1 MAQIQLLKS
10 SATTLTP
17 ATPEASEFLQRFKI
31 GAWLNCDVRQARNL
45 LFHRRFFALL
55 NLGFD
60 YWTPAGGTITQAE
73 KQFLTGYIRYL
84 ITIAGNADTLHETEQ
99 AYTERTAQRRADGHA
114 ISKSFEA
121 FRRWATIEAGFY
133 DEFVL
138 PDSTRRREARS
149 ISFGNMT
156 EPEFHEVYKAVF
168 NVLWN
173 TVLHRAFS
181 SPNEAEAV
189 ALQLLELTV

>member
-1 MAQIQLLKS
+1 MAQIQLLKTS
-10 SATTLTP
+10 STTLTP
-17 ATPEASEFLQRFKI
+17 ATPEASAFLQRFKI

-55 NLGFD
+55 NLGFE
-60 YWTPAGGTITQAE
+60 YWTPAGGTITPAE

-84 ITIAGNADTLHETEQ
+84 ITIAGHGDTLHETEM
-99 AYTERTAQRRADGHA
+99 AYIERTAQRRADGHA
-114 ISKSFEA
+114 IAKSFEA

-173 TVLHRAFS
+173 TILHRAFS
-181 SPNEAEAV
+181 SPHEAETV
-189 ALQLLELTV
+189 AMQLLELAA